1 VTTENDDVTTVYER
15 QLVVDDGGD
24 GGAAAAPTVPSS
36 FYPPSRPAVPS
47 AAPSLPRGQG
57 PRRLQTTAAA
67 NASKCSLD
75 VSIAVAID
83 FPASAITA
91 AVEKYSDRIDASLS
105 TNDAFAAVIS
115 LLEAE
120 AMANVTAS
128 TVDDALIAGNA
139 SASGEKCNSTS
150 SVVKGKS
157 AVIVVVRR
165 AAAADPRIPA
175 WGVALICAAATCG
188 CCCAGGAVA
197 YRRRRRDGSRK
208 TIRLAFSDGH
218 QRVVVAEGPDLS
230 GVFVA
235 AETEFRETAPVGY
248 ASASPPRLILRGR
261 ELSPKTPI
269 EDVGS
274 GAVLL
279 VRGEDEA
286 ADETFC
292 AAASPAADCGRAQ
305 RSLPASSASSPVR
318 AAEAAAPAG
327 CCSPPSQQQQ
337 QQQPII
343 APQPLDT
350 QAVDDFFD
358 AAARGDD
365 AFIAS
370 ALSALPS
377 LARAV
382 RSDGVTA
389 AHVAARSGKAAA
401 LSLLLE
407 RGADAA
413 AADVRGLTIL
423 HHAALAKSATVARVA
438 IARGAPLSA
447 LDAAGRGPIEVA
459 VLAQAAEVAELLRS
473 SQAAPKSSQESRND
487 AIYSDNL
494 D

>member
-1 VTTENDDVTTVYER
+1 
-15 QLVVDDGGD
+15 
-24 GGAAAAPTVPSS
+24 
-36 FYPPSRPAVPS
+36 
-47 AAPSLPRGQG
+47 
-57 PRRLQTTAAA
+57 
-67 NASKCSLD
+67 
-75 VSIAVAID
+75 
-83 FPASAITA
+83 
-91 AVEKYSDRIDASLS
+91 
-105 TNDAFAAVIS
+105 
-115 LLEAE
+115 
-120 AMANVTAS
+120 M
-128 TVDDALIAGNA
+128 
-139 SASGEKCNSTS
+139 
-150 SVVKGKS
+150 
-157 AVIVVVRR
+157 
-165 AAAADPRIPA
+165 
-175 WGVALICAAATCG
+175 
-188 CCCAGGAVA
+188 
-197 YRRRRRDGSRK
+197 
-208 TIRLAFSDGH
+208 
-218 QRVVVAEGPDLS
+218 
-230 GVFVA
+230 
-235 AETEFRETAPVGY
+235 GY

-305 RSLPASSASSPVR
+305 RSLPASSASSPVK

-327 CCSPPSQQQQ
+327 CCSPPSQQ

-407 RGADAA
+407 HGADAA